1 MGAQYFQK
9 VDRLTIL
16 VGLLMSAVFYFWK
29 GSGPAVSALIG
40 CSLGMLN
47 FVAQR
52 YVTARLIQRTVR
64 AEQGGP
70 PVWLLFIGKY
80 IGLGVALVL
89 IFGIRRIDVIGFTA
103 GFFSYIVAVVAVGGL
118 PSSAAPAEPVSEDT
132 ASDSRV
138 D

>member
-1 MGAQYFQK
+1 
-9 VDRLTIL
+9 
-16 VGLLMSAVFYFWK
+16 MSLALYFWK
-29 GSGPAVSALIG
+29 GQGPAVSALLG

-52 YVTARLIQRTVR
+52 YVTARMIRRTVQPE
-64 AEQGGP
+64 AGGP

-80 IGLGVALVL
+80 VILGVAIFI
-89 IFGIRRIDVIGFTA
+89 IFGMKRMDVIGFTA
-103 GFFSYIVAVVAVGGL
+103 GFFSYIVAVVAVGGFGN
-118 PSSAAPAEPVSEDT
+118 PTGAVDTESVDT

>member
-1 MGAQYFQK
+1 
-9 VDRLTIL
+9 
-16 VGLLMSAVFYFWK
+16 MSAIFYFWK
-29 GSGPAVSALIG
+29 GQGPAVSALLG

-52 YVTARLIQRTVR
+52 YVTARLIRRSLQSD
-64 AEQGGP
+64 AGGP

-80 IGLGVALVL
+80 VGLGVAIFV
-89 IFGIRRIDVIGFTA
+89 IFGIKRIDVIGFTA
-103 GFFSYIVAVVAVGGL
+103 GFFSYIVAVVAVGGSGNPTGSTDQESL
-118 PSSAAPAEPVSEDT
+118 DT